1 MALRVPL
8 RRAPGQPPGLGHDP
22 RPPSCR
28 GPGPIRAGG
37 LRARAAR
44 RGRRGGFTP
53 LRRGLRRGHR
63 PHGTRAGTPVCGDP
77 DRTSGPVRATGVL
90 RRLHLPRGVP
100 SAVHTARYRQDE
112 DAGRL
117 DTTSRLPGGGLVK
130 RSLNQD
136 HQHTLSGAYA
146 LDALPPE
153 ESVRFEDH
161 LAECDA
167 CVQEVRGFSETT
179 ARLASAAASPPP
191 EELRSAVMAEISRTR
206 QLAPPPA
213 RMPEPPRRWGW
224 GTILAL
230 AACLVLILSLGAVVL
245 DQARQVQELR
255 ENER

>member
-1 MALRVPL
+1 
-8 RRAPGQPPGLGHDP
+8 
-22 RPPSCR
+22 
-28 GPGPIRAGG
+28 
-37 LRARAAR
+37 
-44 RGRRGGFTP
+44 
-53 LRRGLRRGHR
+53 
-63 PHGTRAGTPVCGDP
+63 
-77 DRTSGPVRATGVL
+77 
-90 RRLHLPRGVP
+90 
-100 SAVHTARYRQDE
+100 
-112 DAGRL
+112 
-117 DTTSRLPGGGLVK
+117 RLPGGGLVK

-255 ENER
+255 ENERQIAAVLSDPDSVTTSAEADGDVSATVVSSPSTGEIVFSAHGLEELHEEDYQLWLTRADGSVYSAGVLNVEDGGEVSPVSASAEDAGTEGVAVTV

>member
-1 MALRVPL
+1 MKKSL
-8 RRAPGQPPGLGHDP
+8 
-22 RPPSCR
+22 S
-28 GPGPIRAGG
+28 
-37 LRARAAR
+37 
-44 RGRRGGFTP
+44 
-53 LRRGLRRGHR
+53 
-63 PHGTRAGTPVCGDP
+63 
-77 DRTSGPVRATGVL
+77 
-90 RRLHLPRGVP
+90 
-100 SAVHTARYRQDE
+100 QD
-112 DAGRL
+112 
-117 DTTSRLPGGGLVK
+117 
-130 RSLNQD
+130 
-136 HQHTLSGAYA
+136 QHTLSGAYA

-230 AACLVLILSLGAVVL
+230 AACLVLLLSLSTVVL

-255 ENER
+255 ENERRIAAVLSAPDAVTASAEADEDVSAAVVSSPSTGEIVFSARGLEELHDEDYQLWLTRDDGSVYSAGVLDVEDDGGVAPVPASAEEPGTEGVAVTVEPEGGSEQPTTDPMMAIPLEEGAGQD